1 MGDFQA
7 RARPQKNVTSERCHL
22 PLRLPFPQIHRQS
35 VPLFP
40 LSSLPRS
47 APLCVPDN
55 GAQLLSAKGS
65 VAARE

>member
-1 MGDFQA
+1 MGGFQA
-7 RARPQKNVTSERCHL
+7 WARPQKTSHQNGAISHCT
-22 PLRLPFPQIHRQS
+22 S
-35 VPLFP
+35 VSSDPRP
-40 LSSLPRS
+40 VRPPPSSLLRS